1 LVGEHNSKVLALQ
14 SLVNQAELDIN
25 REKKRLN

>member
-1 LVGEHNSKVLALQ
+1 MLGEHTSKVLALD